1 MADEVAPFRWP
12 EGMPAGCPPSEAH
25 PATLE
30 AYRLV
35 NSNPPT
41 DGDFLRPI
49 DKPCKSPTSAEEA
62 CSNYALSVF
71 TDPGD
76 IGLARQFI
84 PGFKKKL
91 AAAGRIEPE
100 HGLVKQTPLDS
111 FKDKPVL
118 HSHHDWWVPEGY
130 DPKLSFAVVS
140 I

>member
-1 MADEVAPFRWP
+1 MADEVVPFRWP

-91 AAAGRIEPE
+91 AAVGHIEPE
-100 HGLVKQTPLDS
+100 YGVVLQAPFSPNDLA
-111 FKDKPVL
+111 VL
-118 HSHHDWWVPEGY
+118 HSHHDWWVTEGH
-130 DPKLSFAVVS
+130 DPKTGFAVVM